1 MLLRTVTAQRAM
13 HRSPIRA
20 TAVPPGVSG
29 SARITAASVV
39 GSKTWLAK
47 VVALL
52 AHAAGRNS
60 LVDGRNP
67 TAVQKGEAIM
77 LETFSDPTIAMRGNG
92 YYSDHSLNAK
102 IVIDATL
109 PLVEEALRG
118 IMSRTSDKPFAIA
131 DFGAADGGTSLDL
144 MRHVVRTLR
153 TACPHRS
160 IALTYT
166 DLPYNDFST
175 LFRRLHGVL
184 DGQDDAPLAQEQE
197 LFTFA
202 SATSFHHQIFPDQTL
217 SFGFSASAMH
227 WLSGKPGLI
236 ADHVHAVGASETERA
251 AYRKQALSDW
261 TAILLARARE
271 LVPGGRLV
279 LVNFCVDEC
288 GRYLGSTAVANLLDT
303 LAKHWR
309 RLVSTKIIT
318 EDEYRA
324 GTIQQYYRT
333 IDDFVAPFKDPDS
346 PVSQAGLRLEQVS
359 TMLTLCPFAAR
370 FRQHGDAAAFA
381 RAYVLHF
388 RAWSQSTF
396 VGALNPNR
404 SKVERAAIIDQ
415 FYHAYEA
422 EVAACP
428 EAHWVDRVH
437 CVQTIVKI

>member
-1 MLLRTVTAQRAM
+1 MLLRTVTAQRAI

-160 IALTYT
+160 ITLTYT

-236 ADHVHAVGASETERA
+236 ADHVMRLERA
-251 AYRKQALSDW
+251 RPRGQHIASRHFPIGPLSYLLGRGNWCLVVGLCWSTSVLMSAGDILGAPQLPICLIRSRSIGGDW
-261 TAILLARARE
+261 
-271 LVPGGRLV
+271 
-279 LVNFCVDEC
+279 F
-288 GRYLGSTAVANLLDT
+288 
-303 LAKHWR
+303 
-309 RLVSTKIIT
+309 
-318 EDEYRA
+318 
-324 GTIQQYYRT
+324 QQ
-333 IDDFVAPFKDPDS
+333 KS
-346 PVSQAGLRLEQVS
+346 
-359 TMLTLCPFAAR
+359 
-370 FRQHGDAAAFA
+370 
-381 RAYVLHF
+381 
-388 RAWSQSTF
+388 
-396 VGALNPNR
+396 
-404 SKVERAAIIDQ
+404 
-415 FYHAYEA
+415 
-422 EVAACP
+422 
-428 EAHWVDRVH
+428 
-437 CVQTIVKI
+437 